1 MLGRFDEAWSEA
13 VDASER
19 LRGLGGMGDEQV
31 LAAIASFAG
40 DHRVAADYLRHFC
53 NYLEG
58 RGLDG
63 LLSTYAPL
71 LAHELCRLGQYEEA
85 AKLAK
90 LGRELGAADD
100 VPTQIAA
107 REAVALAEATD
118 HLNDQG
124 EALCDLAEVLSAAG
138 RTGEAVAAFEQ
149 ALDRYER
156 KKNLAMVA
164 QVRARL
170 ETLRAGS
177 RA

>member
-1 MLGRFDEAWSEA
+1 MFRRRSPGAGRRRS
-13 VDASER
+13 STPTTER
-19 LRGLGGMGDEQV
+19 
-31 LAAIASFAG
+31 
-40 DHRVAADYLRHFC
+40 RHEPR
-53 NYLEG
+53 N
-58 RGLDG
+58 
-63 LLSTYAPL
+63 S
-71 LAHELCRLGQYEEA
+71 
-85 AKLAK
+85 
-90 LGRELGAADD
+90 
-100 VPTQIAA
+100 